1 MPAGP
6 TPTPTPTPKDA
17 FRQRLAWTTTRTIEV
32 CGITIPVSESL
43 AVARSGDAGWDS
55 HIAGIR
61 PNSSLKSTVKTILWP
76 LRRASENI
84 LGHQFLQYTLARW
97 IKQYAN
103 ENTAF
108 LECGPG
114 DMSLRRFL
122 PKSIAYNAV
131 EFGLSEF
138 QVRRVLARDPRVN
151 LVLGTIEEIPLAN
164 SSVDMVACVEM
175 LQHVPDVDKGLRELV
190 RVCKPGA
197 KIMVTVANG
206 HCVKVKRKGAN
217 RHFVHLFT
225 EADIRS
231 RAESAG
237 LKVLEH
243 EQTGKWVPVP
253 QNLIGGH
260 SMHLPIKSARE
271 EDNCYFVYLLEV
283 QKT

>member
-1 MPAGP
+1 MPAGSNH
-6 TPTPTPTPKDA
+6 K
-17 FRQRLAWTTTRTIEV
+17 QRLAWTTSRTIEV

-43 AVARSGDAGWDS
+43 AVARSGDAGWNS

-61 PNSSLKSTVKTILWP
+61 PNSGLKSAAKSILWP
-76 LRRASENI
+76 FRRASENI

-97 IKQYAN
+97 IRKHAN

-122 PKSIAYNAV
+122 PPAIAYNAV

-138 QVRRVLARDPRVN
+138 QVRRVLAHDPRVN
-151 LVLGTIEEIPLAN
+151 LVLGSIEEIPLAE
-164 SSVDMVACVEM
+164 SSVDMIACVEM

-190 RVCKPGA
+190 RVSKPGA
-197 KIMVTVANG
+197 KVMVTVANG
-206 HCVKVKRKGAN
+206 HCTKVKRRGAN
-217 RHFVHLFT
+217 KHFVHLFT
-225 EADIRS
+225 EADFRGRS
-231 RAESAG
+231 ERAG

-271 EDNCYFVYLLEV
+271 EDNCYFVYLFGVTKERG
-283 QKT
+283 

>member
-1 MPAGP
+1 MTAG
-6 TPTPTPTPKDA
+6 TPFK
-17 FRQRLAWTTTRTIEV
+17 QRLLWQTTRSIEV
-32 CGITIPVSESL
+32 CGINIPVSESL

-61 PNSSLKSTVKTILWP
+61 PNSGLKSAVKAVLWP

-97 IKQYAN
+97 IRKYAD

-122 PKSIAYNAV
+122 PPTIAYNAI

-151 LVLGTIEEIPLAN
+151 LVLGSIESIPLADN
-164 SSVDMVACVEM
+164 SVDMVACVEM
-175 LQHVPDVDKGLRELV
+175 LQHVPDVDKGLREII

-197 KIMVTVANG
+197 KVMVTVANG
-206 HCVKVKRKGAN
+206 HCTKVKRKGAN

-225 EADIRS
+225 EADFRG
-231 RAESAG
+231 RAERAG
-237 LKVLEH
+237 LNVLEH

-253 QNLIGGH
+253 QKLIGGH
-260 SMHLPIKSARE
+260 SMHLPIRSERE
-271 EDNCYFVYLLEV
+271 EENCYFVYLFEV
-283 QKT
+283 QK

>member
-6 TPTPTPTPKDA
+6 SQSSLFK
-17 FRQRLAWTTTRTIEV
+17 QRLAWATTRTIEV

-43 AVARSGDAGWDS
+43 AVSRSGEAGWS
-55 HIAGIR
+55 SYVAGIR
-61 PNSSLKSTVKTILWP
+61 PNSGLKSAVKSVLWP
-76 LRRASENI
+76 LRRATESI

-97 IKQYAN
+97 IKKYTN

-122 PKSIAYNAV
+122 PKEIAYNAI

-151 LVLGTIEEIPLAN
+151 LVLGTIEAIPLPD

-175 LQHVPDVDKGLRELV
+175 MQHVPDVDKGLRELV

-206 HCVKVKRKGAN
+206 HCVKVKTKGAN
-217 RHFVHLFT
+217 KHFVHLFT
-225 EADIRS
+225 EADFRG
-231 RAESAG
+231 RAERAG
-237 LKVLEH
+237 LKILEH

-253 QNLIGGH
+253 QKLIGGH
-260 SMHLPIKSARE
+260 SMHLPIHSKAE
-271 EDNCYFVYLLEV
+271 EDNCYFVYLFEV
-283 QKT
+283 QK